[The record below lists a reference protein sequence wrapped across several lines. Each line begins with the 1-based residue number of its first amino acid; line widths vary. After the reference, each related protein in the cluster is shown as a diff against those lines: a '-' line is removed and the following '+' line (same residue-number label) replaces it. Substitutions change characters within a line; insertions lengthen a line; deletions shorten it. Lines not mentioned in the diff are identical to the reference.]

1 VVGLAGR
8 KKFDDIFI
16 RFDTIPECDRQT
28 STLLRQRPLCAMH
41 RAVKTTYFIERH
53 IFRHGSDVKMRHFLY
68 PEKLKESK

>member
-1 VVGLAGR
+1 
-8 KKFDDIFI
+8 
-16 RFDTIPECDRQT
+16 
-28 STLLRQRPLCAMH
+28 MH